1 MRRKVDDRAGRPV
14 RHLRAG
20 LLGPLED
27 RPFRLMWLA
36 ASTSA
41 VGSAFVPV
49 ALAFAVLG
57 IGGNA
62 TSLGLVLLAG
72 AVAGVACYQVAGVWA
87 DRLSRRNLMLGADIE
102 RLLVEAAVAVLLL
115 TRRAQIW
122 ELGAA
127 SALIAVASAVE
138 ATAAVGLIAQIV
150 PADRL
155 QKANS
160 LLSVSNSGASVAGPA
175 LSGLLVAA
183 AGAGWAFT
191 VDAASF
197 AGSAAFLLAMPA
209 LGRVHADRQRFLAEL
224 AAGWREVISRT
235 WAWSTLIGNAFSNMA
250 FAVLLVLGPVVALH
264 RLSGA
269 SGWGFISSGMTA
281 GTLIS
286 GFIAMWYKAR
296 RPIAFGMAACM
307 LTALPMLAL
316 AARLPLYLVVAAS
329 VIGMLGVL
337 VLNTNWD
344 TAIQQV
350 IPNELLSRFR
360 SYDYLLAFVA
370 MPVGYAIAG
379 PLQSAFGADTVLY
392 AASALAIAA
401 NAIPAILPVV
411 RAVVRHPDGTI
422 TAPSKSLPKD
432 HEPVS

>member
-1 MRRKVDDRAGRPV
+1 MGRKVHDRSGRSVP
-14 RHLRAG
+14 HWRAG

-27 RPFRLMWLA
+27 RPFRLLWLA

-41 VGSAFVPV
+41 IGSAFVSV

-72 AVAGVACYQVAGVWA
+72 AVAGVASYQIAGVWA
-87 DRLSRRNLMLGADIE
+87 DRLSRRNLMLGADIV
-102 RLLVEAAVAVLLL
+102 RMLVEAVVAVLLF
-115 TRRAQIW
+115 TRQAQIW

-127 SALIAVASAVE
+127 SALMAVASAVE
-138 ATAAVGLIAQIV
+138 VTAAVGLIAQIV
-150 PADRL
+150 PPDRL

-183 AGAGWAFT
+183 AGTGWAFT
-191 VDAASF
+191 VDAVSF

-209 LGRVHADRQRFLAEL
+209 LGKVHAERQRFIAEL
-224 AAGWREVISRT
+224 AAGWREVTSRS

-250 FAVLLVLGPVVALH
+250 FAILLVLGPVVALH

-296 RPIAFGMAACM
+296 RPIAFGMAACT

-316 AARLPLYLVVAAS
+316 AARLPLYLVVASS
-329 VIGMLGVL
+329 VVGMLGVL

-350 IPNELLSRFR
+350 IPNEMLSRFR

-370 MPVGYAIAG
+370 MPAGYAIAG
-379 PLQSAFGADTVLY
+379 PLQSAFGADNVLY
-392 AASALAIAA
+392 AAAALAVAA
-401 NAIPAILPVV
+401 NAVPVMLPIV

-422 TAPSKSLPKD
+422 TGPSKALPQD
-432 HEPVS
+432 PAPV

>member
-1 MRRKVDDRAGRPV
+1 MRRRVRNRSEGPV
-14 RHLRAG
+14 QPWRAG
-20 LLGPLED
+20 LLGPLQD
-27 RPFRLMWLA
+27 RPFRLLWLA
-36 ASTSA
+36 ATTSA
-41 VGSAFVPV
+41 VGSAFVSV

-72 AVAGVACYQVAGVWA
+72 AVAGVASYQVAGVWA
-87 DRLSRRNLMLGADIE
+87 DRLSRRDLMLGADVV
-102 RLLVEAAVAVLLL
+102 RMLVEAVVAVLLFA
-115 TRRAQIW
+115 RQAQIW

-127 SALIAVASAVE
+127 GALIAVASAVE
-138 ATAAVGLIAQIV
+138 TTAAVGLIAQIV
-150 PADRL
+150 PPTRL

-183 AGAGWAFT
+183 AGTGWAFT

-209 LGRVHADRQRFLAEL
+209 LGKVHAERQRFFAEL
-224 AAGWREVISRT
+224 AAGWREVTSRK

-250 FAVLLVLGPVVALH
+250 FAIFLVLGPVVALH

-269 SGWGFISSGMTA
+269 SGWGFISSGMTV

-316 AARLPLYLVVAAS
+316 AARLPLYLVVLAT
-329 VIGMLGVL
+329 VVGMLGVL
-337 VLNTNWD
+337 VLNTYWD

-350 IPNELLSRFR
+350 IPNDLLSRFR

-370 MPVGYAIAG
+370 MPVGYAVAG

-392 AASALAIAA
+392 AAAALAVVA
-401 NAIPAILPVV
+401 NAIPAVLPVV

-422 TAPSKSLPKD
+422 TAPSKGLAQHQTPA
-432 HEPVS
+432 

>member
-1 MRRKVDDRAGRPV
+1 MRRKGHDRGDRSA
-14 RHLRAG
+14 RHWRTG
-20 LLGPLED
+20 LLGPLD
-27 RPFRLMWLA
+27 DGPFRLLWLA
-36 ASTSA
+36 ATTSA

-57 IGGNA
+57 NGGNA

-72 AVAGVACYQVAGVWA
+72 AVAGVASYQVAGVWA
-87 DRLSRRNLMLGADIE
+87 DRLSRRNLMLGADIM
-102 RLLVEAAVAVLLL
+102 RMLVEVAVAVLLF

-127 SALIAVASAVE
+127 SALTAIASAVE

-150 PADRL
+150 PPDRL

-183 AGAGWAFT
+183 AGTGWAFAA
-191 VDAASF
+191 DAASF

-209 LGRVHADRQRFLAEL
+209 LGKVHTERQRFFAEL
-224 AAGWREVISRT
+224 AAGWREVTSRS

-250 FAVLLVLGPVVALH
+250 FAVFLVLGPVVALQ

-286 GFIAMWYKAR
+286 GFIAMLYKAR

-316 AARLPLYLVVAAS
+316 AARLPLYLVVVSS
-329 VIGMLGVL
+329 VVGMLGVL

-344 TAIQQV
+344 TVIQQV

-360 SYDYLLAFVA
+360 SYDYLIAFVA
-370 MPVGYAIAG
+370 IPVGYAIAG
-379 PLQSAFGADTVLY
+379 PLESAFGADKVLY
-392 AASALAIAA
+392 SAGALAVVA
-401 NAIPAILPVV
+401 NAVPAVLPMV

-422 TAPSKSLPKD
+422 TGPSKDFTRQAHKLA
-432 HEPVS
+432 

>member
-1 MRRKVDDRAGRPV
+1 
-14 RHLRAG
+14 
-20 LLGPLED
+20 
-27 RPFRLMWLA
+27 
-36 ASTSA
+36 
-41 VGSAFVPV
+41 
-49 ALAFAVLG
+49 
-57 IGGNA
+57 
-62 TSLGLVLLAG
+62 VLLAG
-72 AVAGVACYQVAGVWA
+72 AVAGVASYQVAGVWA
-87 DRLSRRNLMLGADIE
+87 DRLSRRNLMLGADIT
-102 RLLVEAAVAVLLL
+102 RMLVEVTVAVLLF

-127 SALIAVASAVE
+127 SALIEIASAVE

-150 PADRL
+150 PPDRL

-183 AGAGWAFT
+183 AGTGWAFT

-197 AGSAAFLLAMPA
+197 AGSAALLLAMPA
-209 LGRVHADRQRFLAEL
+209 LGKVHTERQRFFAEL
-224 AAGWREVISRT
+224 AAGWREVTSRS
-235 WAWSTLIGNAFSNMA
+235 WAWSTLIGNAFSNMS
-250 FAVLLVLGPVVALH
+250 FAVFLVLGPVVALH
-264 RLSGA
+264 RLGGA

-286 GFIAMWYKAR
+286 AFIAMWYKAR

-316 AARLPLYLVVAAS
+316 AARLPLYLVVVSS
-329 VIGMLGVL
+329 VVGMLGVL

-370 MPVGYAIAG
+370 IPVGYAIAG

-392 AASALAIAA
+392 AASALAVAA
-401 NAIPAILPVV
+401 NAIPAILPMV

-422 TAPSKSLPKD
+422 TAPSKGLLQD
-432 HEPVS
+432 HEPV

>member
-1 MRRKVDDRAGRPV
+1 MRRKDHEGGNGSVLHWPV
-14 RHLRAG
+14 G
-20 LLGPLED
+20 LLGPLDD
-27 RPFRLMWLA
+27 RPFRLLWLA

-72 AVAGVACYQVAGVWA
+72 AVAGVASYQVAGVWS
-87 DRLSRRNLMLGADIE
+87 DRLSRRNLMLGADIV
-102 RLLVEAAVAVLLL
+102 RMLVEVAVAVLLL
-115 TRRAQIW
+115 ARHARIW
-122 ELGAA
+122 ELGVA
-127 SALIAVASAVE
+127 SALIAIGSAVE

-155 QKANS
+155 QQANS

-175 LSGLLVAA
+175 LSGLLVVA
-183 AGAGWAFT
+183 AGTGWAFA

-209 LGRVHADRQRFLAEL
+209 LGRVHAERRRFLAEL
-224 AAGWREVISRT
+224 AAGWREVASRS

-264 RLSGA
+264 RLGGA

-286 GFIAMWYKAR
+286 GFIAMWYRAR

-316 AARLPLYLVVAAS
+316 AARLPLYLVVVSS
-329 VIGMLGVL
+329 VVGMSGVL

-370 MPVGYAIAG
+370 IPAGYAIAG
-379 PLQSAFGADTVLY
+379 PLQSAFGADKVLY
-392 AASALAIAA
+392 AAAALAVAA
-401 NAIPAILPVV
+401 NAIPAMLPMV

-422 TAPSKSLPKD
+422 TAPSNGLSED
-432 HEPVS
+432 HTLA